1 MKIKVGKKYVN
12 GPITVTVIKIES
24 WSNTV
29 FVNSDFP
36 LFRRDP
42 DGTIPMSLDNF
53 EECYEEY
60 ETTNVEYAFT
70 NIGIVELFLN

>member
-29 FVNSDFP
+29 FVDSDFP
-36 LFRRDP
+36 LFHRNS

-60 ETTNVEYAFT
+60 ETINVEYAFT

>member
-12 GPITVTVIKIES
+12 GPIIVTVVRIEP
-24 WSNTV
+24 WSDSI
-29 FVNSDFP
+29 FVDSDFP

-53 EECYEEY
+53 EECYKEY
-60 ETTNVEYAFT
+60 KTTNVEYAFT
-70 NIGIVELFLN
+70 DIGIVELFLN